1 MPTLILYL
9 SADTAASGPANGQE
23 FDYVLLRDDQQT
35 ASQGRAAVS
44 LLPLAGRGT
53 EVVAVLPARAV
64 SWHPLDLPARVAAS
78 VLSPRADP
86 VRARAV
92 LAGALEEQLLDEPAQ
107 LHFAAFAGSSP
118 ESPLWIAAC
127 DRGALKTTLQVLDAA
142 GRTVTRIV
150 AECEPVE
157 PDAPAVAWVS
167 ATMEPALVALCTST
181 GVALLPIGPVAT
193 SLAQSQS
200 QLELLAEPAVLGIAE
215 QAFGRSATAHTL
227 AQRMVRAAA
236 SNRNLAQFELMASK
250 SGRAFKQLTLQW
262 QKLLHAPQWRPLRWG
277 LVALLLTQVVALNAV
292 AYRQKALIALKRAEI
307 ENVFVHTFPDVP
319 VVVDAPV
326 QMRRELGV
334 LAQSRGA
341 SETDPAR
348 LLTAIAGALAK
359 AGGNSAGNKSG
370 KAKNLSAIDLAGG
383 ELRLKSD
390 AWTDA
395 DARAVSAA
403 IGPMGWSVLL
413 QGQQLLVRRE
423 GVQ

>member
-1 MPTLILYL
+1 MPTLILYFP
-9 SADTAASGPANGQE
+9 AGGAASGPANGQE
-23 FDYVLLRDDQQT
+23 IDYVLLRDDQQT

-53 EVVAVLPARAV
+53 EVVAVLPARAL
-64 SWHPLDLPARVAAS
+64 SWHQLDLPARVAAS

-86 VRARAV
+86 ARARAV
-92 LAGALEEQLLDEPAQ
+92 LAGALEEQLLDDPAQ
-107 LHFAAFAGSSP
+107 LHFAAFAGNSA

-127 DRGALKTTLQVLDAA
+127 DRGALKTSLQLLDTA
-142 GRTVTRIV
+142 GRTVSRIV
-150 AECEPVE
+150 AECEPVDPE
-157 PDAPAVAWVS
+157 APAVAWVS
-167 ATMEPALVALCTST
+167 ATMEPALVALCTTT
-181 GVALLPIGPVAT
+181 GVALLPLGPVAS
-193 SLAQSQS
+193 SLAQAQS

-215 QAFGRSATAHTL
+215 QAFGRSATAHSL

-250 SGRAFKQLTLQW
+250 SGRAFKQFAVQW

-277 LVALLLTQVVALNAV
+277 LVALLLTHAIALNAV
-292 AYRQKALIALKRAEI
+292 AYRQKTLIAQKRTEI

-326 QMRRELGV
+326 QMQRELGV

-359 AGGNSAGNKSG
+359 SNGNTAGNKSG
-370 KAKNLSAIDLAGG
+370 SPKNLSAIDLAGG

-390 AWTDA
+390 ALTDA

-403 IGPMGWSVLL
+403 IGPTGWGAML
-413 QGQQLLVRRE
+413 QGHQLLVRRE